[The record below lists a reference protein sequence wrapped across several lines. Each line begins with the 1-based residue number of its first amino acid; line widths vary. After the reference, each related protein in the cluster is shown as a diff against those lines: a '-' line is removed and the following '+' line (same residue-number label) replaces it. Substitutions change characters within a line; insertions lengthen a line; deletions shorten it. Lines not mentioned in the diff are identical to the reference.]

1 MNHIA
6 AIRPDPD
13 ECIDFEVAVPAHLA
27 PRLGATVRATL
38 TGAHDAPLVVAL
50 GGISA
55 DRFAMKKPCGG
66 TGWWKGLVGEGC
78 VVDSSRYRVLGFD
91 FAADATGSTAP
102 STREQAEV
110 LAAILDAIG
119 ADRADAMI
127 GASYGAMIALAFAE
141 AFPDRVSRLVVVSA
155 ADRPHPSA
163 TAMREL
169 QRRTVALGLAN
180 GQGEEALGIARG
192 IAMMTYRT
200 RDEFAERFEGGLH
213 EENPLGRTDCGDY
226 LRARG
231 AAYPQVM
238 SPERFLSLSASIDRH
253 KVDPAAI
260 HVRVLLIGATSDQ
273 LVPPADMQRLAGRL
287 AGPTD
292 FHLLDS
298 FYGHDMFL
306 KNADQVAALVAP
318 FLKEGLGR

>member
-1 MNHIA
+1 MNQLAPITA
-6 AIRPDPD
+6 EGDA
-13 ECIDFEVAVPAHLA
+13 CLDFEVAMPTHLSA
-27 PRLGATVRATL
+27 RLGKSVRATL
-38 TGAHDAPLVVAL
+38 TGAPDAPLVVAL

-55 DRFAMKKPCGG
+55 DRFVMKKPCGG

-91 FAADATGSTAP
+91 FAADATGATAP
-102 STREQAEV
+102 SSREQAEV

-119 ADRADAMI
+119 AERADAMI

-141 AFPDRVSRLVVVSA
+141 AFPGRVGRLVVVSA
-155 ADRPHPSA
+155 ADRPHPAA

-169 QRRTVALGLAN
+169 QRRTVALGLAT

-200 RDEFAERFEGGLH
+200 RDEFAERFEGGLAGPD
-213 EENPLGRTDCGDY
+213 PLGHTDCGDY

-231 AAYPQVM
+231 RDYPQVM

-253 KVDPAAI
+253 RVDPGAI
-260 HVRVLLIGATSDQ
+260 DVPVLLIGASSDQ
-273 LVPPADMQRLAGRL
+273 LVPPADMQRLAGAL
-287 AGPTD
+287 AGPAD

-306 KNADQVAALVAP
+306 KDADRVAALVAP
-318 FLKEGLGR
+318 FLREGLGR